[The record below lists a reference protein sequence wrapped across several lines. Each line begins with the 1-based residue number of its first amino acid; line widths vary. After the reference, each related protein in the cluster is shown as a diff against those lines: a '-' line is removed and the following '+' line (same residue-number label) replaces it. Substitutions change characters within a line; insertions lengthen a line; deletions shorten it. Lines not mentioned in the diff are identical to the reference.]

1 MIKKTSVRIS
11 LIITISSF
19 FLNFGFLHSQNTH
32 NMEIDEKPKENMVCK
47 TIVDSI
53 LDITDFEFE
62 FTELCKFRINKEAT
76 DRNWDIAQ
84 LEYKKS
90 KIDYVYF
97 KEEVVYEWFDSYS
110 EQELLIIL
118 NFLKELK
125 MCGKKNNFILVNY
138 SLYLNFEIYIDQLN
152 D

>member
-1 MIKKTSVRIS
+1 
-11 LIITISSF
+11 
-19 FLNFGFLHSQNTH
+19 
-32 NMEIDEKPKENMVCK
+32 MEIDEKPKENMVCK

-84 LEYKKS
+84 LENKKS